1 MEYYKSNAIYDYITE
16 NKIPQFKFVVGNA
29 WQLVY
34 RDNNCNPLLLIFAVG
49 VSLKDIDNSPSH
61 NEVEA
66 YNLLLTAGAIANLP
80 VRYVRFACDVNEI
93 DAVRVSDN
101 TFAYK
106 SLTMP
111 ELSELFKSFGLPV
124 SNTRTAKYLND
135 RTSSAY
141 HNWQRSSL
149 GTALTVSDIDLWRL
163 SNTGKPEIVF
173 ELKRSYY
180 DLKRWQPFP
189 DDYRNFRL
197 ISNFCNKAGFEF
209 KIIYNQRIKTPFE
222 DKIDNLKIFSLNFSK
237 NPPIVENG
245 IIALSEFEKL

>member
-1 MEYYKSNAIYDYITE
+1 MEYYRSNAIYDHIKE
-16 NKIPQFKFVVGNA
+16 KKIPLFKFVVGNA

-34 RDNNCNPLLLIFAVG
+34 GDNNCNPLLLIFAVG
-49 VSLKDIDNSPSH
+49 VPLKDIDNLPSQD
-61 NEVEA
+61 EVEA
-66 YNLLLTAGAIANLP
+66 FNLLLTAGTIANLP

-93 DAVRVSDN
+93 DTVRVTDN
-101 TFAYK
+101 TFAYS

-141 HNWQRSSL
+141 HNWQRNSL
-149 GTALTVSDIDLWRL
+149 GKALTVSDIDLWRI
-163 SNTGKPEIVF
+163 SNSGKPEIVI

-180 DLKRWQPFP
+180 DLKRWQPFT

-197 ISNFCNKAGFEF
+197 ISNFCNKAGMEF
-209 KIIYNQRIKTPFE
+209 KIIYNQRIKTPFQ
-222 DKIDNLKIFSLNFSK
+222 DKIDYLKIFSLNFSK

-245 IIALSEFEKL
+245 IFSLNEFEKL